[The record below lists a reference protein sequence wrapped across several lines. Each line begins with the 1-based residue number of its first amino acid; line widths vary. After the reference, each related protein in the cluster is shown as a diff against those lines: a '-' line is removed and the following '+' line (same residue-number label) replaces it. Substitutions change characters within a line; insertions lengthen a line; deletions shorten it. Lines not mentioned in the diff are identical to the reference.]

1 MAEFASY
8 AHGTPCWVD
17 VTSAELDRSVAF
29 YRDLFGWEAEAD
41 SRPEAGGYTM
51 FTLRGRHVA
60 AASPPPPGQE
70 SVPSHWTTYL
80 ASDDV
85 DATAAT
91 VQEAGGTL
99 LMEPFDVFEAGRMTV
114 AQDPTGAVFGVWQAG
129 EHIGAQLA
137 NEPGTLNWNECRTT
151 DPEAAGAF
159 YERVFGHEIDV
170 QSIGEGQEYRVV
182 KVGGR
187 GVAGI
192 AELGPRLQG
201 MPPHWSTVFTV
212 ADTDES
218 VARAEE
224 LGGERLA
231 EPVDIP
237 EVGRFAV
244 VRDPVGAAFG
254 VLSLDAGTAP

>member
-1 MAEFASY
+1 M
-8 AHGTPCWVD
+8 
-17 VTSAELDRSVAF
+17 TSPELDRSVSF
-29 YRDLFGWEAEAD
+29 YSDLFGWKAQAD

-51 FTLRGRHVA
+51 FSLRGKHVA

-85 DATAAT
+85 DETASR
-91 VQEAGGTL
+91 VREAGGTL
-99 LMEPFDVFEAGRMTV
+99 FLEPFDVFDAGRMTV

-129 EHIGAQLA
+129 EHIGAELA

-151 DPEAAGAF
+151 DPETAATF
-159 YERVFGHEIDV
+159 YERVFGYEIDV
-170 QSIGEGQEYRVV
+170 QSIGEGQEYRVI

-187 GVAGI
+187 GVGGI
-192 AELGPRLQG
+192 AELGPRLLG

-212 ADTDES
+212 ADTDKT
-218 VARAEE
+218 VARAVD

-237 EVGRFAV
+237 AVGRLAV
-244 VRDPVGAAFG
+244 LRDPVGAVFG
-254 VLSLDAGTAP
+254 VLSLESS